1 MQPINFSKPR
11 WAGATY
17 DMRGNRKYMTS
28 VQDGILDLLDLL
40 DLDVIQVF
48 MNYTDASRHF
58 SFCFLV
64 CQVAG
69 GIKLVGIISPVF
81 V

>member
-1 MQPINFSKPR
+1 MF
-11 WAGATY
+11 
-17 DMRGNRKYMTS
+17 
-28 VQDGILDLLDLL
+28 ILDSNLRAISTYLLDLL
-40 DLDVIQVF
+40 DLDV
-48 MNYTDASRHF
+48 MTYMDASRHLF

-69 GIKLVGIISPVF
+69 GFELVGMVSPVF